1 MSDFLVFLQLGIRH
15 ILDRGA
21 LDHILFLL
29 ALAPI
34 YRLGDWRDSLTVITA
49 FTVGHSISLALAL
62 TRLVAVPIPLV
73 EFLIPLTVVATGL
86 ENIAVRARGKAPRGR
101 DYRPVFAG
109 VFGLVHGA
117 GFASY
122 LNGLF
127 VGAIAVPL
135 LGFNVGIE
143 IAQIVVLVAAGGV
156 LALLDRCLALLRAPS
171 AYRVR
176 VIGVSAAVV
185 VVAARMAMAREP
197 W

>member
-1 MSDFLVFLQLGIRH
+1 M
-15 ILDRGA
+15 
-21 LDHILFLL
+21 
-29 ALAPI
+29 APQ
-34 YRLGDWRDSLTVITA
+34 
-49 FTVGHSISLALAL
+49 
-62 TRLVAVPIPLV
+62 
-73 EFLIPLTVVATGL
+73 
-86 ENIAVRARGKAPRGR
+86 GR

-109 VFGLVHGA
+109 VLGLVHGA

-135 LGFNVGIE
+135 LGFNIGIE
-143 IAQIVVLVAAGGV
+143 IAQIVVLVAAGRV